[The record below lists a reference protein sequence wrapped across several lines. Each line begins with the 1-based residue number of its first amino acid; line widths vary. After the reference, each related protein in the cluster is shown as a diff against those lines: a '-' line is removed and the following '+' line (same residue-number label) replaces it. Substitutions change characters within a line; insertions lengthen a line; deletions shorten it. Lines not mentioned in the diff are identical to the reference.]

1 MMWDIKQTK
10 RFSRLYKKLHDN
22 MVVDV
27 DDAIEKIQQNP
38 EIGDRKVGDLAALRV
53 FKFRSNGQLYLL
65 GYTLDETIR
74 LIYLESVGSH
84 ENFYRDL
91 KRSD

>member
-10 RFSRLYKKLHDN
+10 RFARLYKKLHDN
-22 MVVDV
+22 IVVDV
-27 DDAIEKIQQNP
+27 DEAIEKIQQNP
-38 EIGDRKVGDLAALRV
+38 EIGDRKMGDLAALRV
-53 FKFRSNGQLYLL
+53 LKFRSNGQLYLL

>member
-1 MMWDIKQTK
+1 
-10 RFSRLYKKLHDN
+10 
-22 MVVDV
+22 V
-27 DDAIEKIQQNP
+27 DDAVEKIQHNP
-38 EIGDRKVGDLAALRV
+38 EIGECKIGDLATLRV

-65 GYTLDETIR
+65 GYTLDETIY

-91 KRSD
+91 KRHL